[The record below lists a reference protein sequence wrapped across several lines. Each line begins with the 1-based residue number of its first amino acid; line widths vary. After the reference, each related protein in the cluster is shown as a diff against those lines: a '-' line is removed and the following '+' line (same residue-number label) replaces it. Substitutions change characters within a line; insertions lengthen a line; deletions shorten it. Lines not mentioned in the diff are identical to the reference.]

1 VRSIIAACALVLL
14 AGVPPV
20 RFQAPAPVATPSS
33 IKLSAPAK
41 TGGLTI
47 MEALWRRASVREWSA
62 RELQPQELSDLLWA
76 ANGINRRDKKR
87 TAPSAINAQDVDVYV
102 VTKNGAY
109 VYDAE
114 THALVL
120 ISAGDHRAEMSV
132 PNAPVQLFLVSE
144 GARFQRGSVEQK
156 REWGAL
162 DAGIVS
168 QNIALF
174 CAARGLATRP
184 RASFDREKLTT
195 LLKLKESQHAFLNHP
210 VGYSGEPSSD

>member
-1 VRSIIAACALVLL
+1 LCAVVLL
-14 AGVPPV
+14 SGVPPAPA
-20 RFQAPAPVATPSS
+20 QAPTAGA

-41 TGGLTI
+41 SGGLTI
-47 MEALWRRASVREWSA
+47 MEALWLRASVRTWSK

-76 ANGINRRDKKR
+76 ANGINRPDKKR
-87 TAPSAINAQDVDVYV
+87 TAPSAINAQDVDIYV
-102 VTKNGAY
+102 VMKGGAY
-109 VYDAE
+109 LYDAAN
-114 THALVL
+114 HALTP
-120 ISAGDHRAEMSV
+120 IATGDHRSEVGV

-144 GARFQRGSVEQK
+144 GARFQRGTPEQK

-184 RASFDREKLTT
+184 RASFERDKLTP
-195 LLKLKESQHAFLNHP
+195 LLKLKDSQHAFLNHP
-210 VGYSGEPSSD
+210 VGYPAQTSSGGE